1 MLFYFLLV
9 LGSSLG
15 YGCCSAVSSL
25 LLAHLAVFLS
35 GSLAVFL
42 LPADELIGQLLDFSV
57 SFCFFFFFSQRYSF
71 IYFLSIVCTSPSI
84 R

>member
-57 SFCFFFFFSQRYSF
+57 VVY
-71 IYFLSIVCTSPSI
+71 L
-84 R
+84 

>member
-57 SFCFFFFFSQRYSF
+57 SFCFFFFFPKGTLSYISF
-71 IYFLSIVCTSPSI
+71 LLCAHHLL
-84 R
+84 